1 MKDKTQGVKS
11 LVEFKKVIVEFG
23 DRING
28 FVEEL
33 SKLLNDIEIPDE
45 EEDTWEMKCP
55 YKDGDKTWVI
65 YSYGDVDSSFWFHSS
80 EDNARFKSG
89 NIFTTKQA
97 AELEAKRRKLLTRFR
112 AFRDECN
119 GDWKPVSGKQ
129 CKTSK
134 FLIGYSWDSKDEQ
147 YKLKSLELGSSNL
160 FNQFGYF
167 KNREDCERAIEL
179 FGDEI
184 KELFMEGE

>member
-45 EEDTWEMKCP
+45 EEDTWEMKYP
-55 YKDGDKTWVI
+55 FENGDEYYLLK
-65 YSYGDVDSSFWFHSS
+65 SSGDFQKMEWTNHLFDELSLIQ
-80 EDNARFKSG
+80 G
-89 NIFTTKQA
+89 NIFTTEEA
-97 AELEAKRRKLLTRFR
+97 VNLEVKRRKLLTRFR

-119 GDWKPVSGKQ
+119 GDWKPDWKNAYENKYFICEVVSGLEVYV
-129 CKTSK
+129 SS
-134 FLIGYSWDSKDEQ
+134 IGNS
-147 YKLKSLELGSSNL
+147 
-160 FNQFGYF
+160 FVTFGYF
-167 KNREDCERAIEL
+167 KNNEDCERAIEL

-184 KELFMEGE
+184 KELFVEKRLANENN

>member
-45 EEDTWEMKCP
+45 EEDTWEMKYP
-55 YKDGDKTWVI
+55 FENGDEYYLLK
-65 YSYGDVDSSFWFHSS
+65 SSGDFQKMEWTNHLFDELSLIQ
-80 EDNARFKSG
+80 G
-89 NIFTTKQA
+89 NIFTTEEA
-97 AELEAKRRKLLTRFR
+97 VNLEVKRRKLLTRFR

-119 GDWKPVSGKQ
+119 GDWNPDWKSH
-129 CKTSK
+129 
-134 FLIGYSWDSKDEQ
+134 LDSK
-147 YKLKSLELGSSNL
+147 YYISFVGKAKLTIFYTGTTNNFQL
-160 FNQFGYF
+160 FGFF
-167 KNREDCERAIEL
+167 KNEEDCKKAIEL

-184 KELFMEGE
+184 KELFVEKRLANENN